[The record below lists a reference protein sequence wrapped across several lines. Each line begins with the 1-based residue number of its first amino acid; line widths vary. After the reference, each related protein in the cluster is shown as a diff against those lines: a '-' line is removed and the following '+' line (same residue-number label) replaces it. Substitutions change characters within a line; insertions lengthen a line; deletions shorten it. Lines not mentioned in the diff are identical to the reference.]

1 VEGREK
7 EAAVMDSEEEGRDSG
22 EAVMDLVEVEMDSG
36 EAAMVQLAPE
46 VAAKALPEAEETVV
60 AVKVAAVMVKPESE
74 VEVVTVKL
82 AEEKMEVVMVQ
93 TEETATEEEG
103 VEEEIRAPR
112 EAAAS
117 LAQLELAGEEI
128 QEEEEEEIRAPR
140 EAMVQSLR
148 LVLAGEEI
156 QEEEEEEEEEAL
168 RNRPEIRRAVP
179 AVEITVVAQ
188 GVEDL
193 AAAASVKREKEEA
206 RPQEQLPR
214 ALPVRAVVEVVDS
227 REAMVQSLRLVLAV
241 KLVVAVAEKEEEVV
255 AAATLRQFQPWVIV
269 VAAAATL
276 RQLQPRAI
284 VATAAAVKE

>member
-1 VEGREK
+1 MKGTRSAVEGREK
-7 EAAVMDSEEEGRDSG
+7 EAAAMDSEEEGRDSG

-46 VAAKALPEAEETVV
+46 VAAKVLPEAEETVV

-74 VEVVTVKL
+74 VEMVTVKL
-82 AEEKMEVVMVQ
+82 VEEKMEVVMVR
-93 TEETATEEEG
+93 TEETATEGVVVEEEG

-117 LAQLELAGEEI
+117 LAQLELAGEGI
-128 QEEEEEEIRAPR
+128 QEEEEK
-140 EAMVQSLR
+140 
-148 LVLAGEEI
+148 
-156 QEEEEEEEEEAL
+156 EEEEEAL

-193 AAAASVKREKEEA
+193 AAAASVKKEKEEA
-206 RPQEQLPR
+206 KPQEQLPR

-241 KLVVAVAEKEEEVV
+241 KLVVAVAEKEE
-255 AAATLRQFQPWVIV
+255 

-276 RQLQPRAI
+276 RQLQSRAI

>member
-1 VEGREK
+1 
-7 EAAVMDSEEEGRDSG
+7 MDSEEEGRDLG

-46 VAAKALPEAEETVV
+46 VAAKVLPEAEETVV
-60 AVKVAAVMVKPESE
+60 AVKVAAVMVKPESG

-82 AEEKMEVVMVQ
+82 AGEKMEVVMVQ

-117 LAQLELAGEEI
+117 LAQLELAEEGI
-128 QEEEEEEIRAPR
+128 QEEEEEEEIRAPR

-214 ALPVRAVVEVVDS
+214 ALPVRAMVEVVDS

-241 KLVVAVAEKEEEVV
+241 KLVVAVAEKEEEAV
-255 AAATLRQFQPWVIV
+255 AAATLRQFQPWAIV

>member
-1 VEGREK
+1 
-7 EAAVMDSEEEGRDSG
+7 MDSEEEGRDLG

-46 VAAKALPEAEETVV
+46 VAAKVLPEAEETVV

-82 AEEKMEVVMVQ
+82 AGEKMEVVMVQ

-117 LAQLELAGEEI
+117 LAQLELAGEGI
-128 QEEEEEEIRAPR
+128 QEEEEEEEIRVPR

-206 RPQEQLPR
+206 KPQEQLPR

-255 AAATLRQFQPWVIV
+255 AAATLRQFQPRAIV
-269 VAAAATL
+269 VAAAVTL
-276 RQLQPRAI
+276 RQFQPWAI

>member
-1 VEGREK
+1 VKGTRSAVEGREK
-7 EAAVMDSEEEGRDSG
+7 EAAAMDSEEEGRDSG

-46 VAAKALPEAEETVV
+46 VAAKVLPEAEETVV

-82 AEEKMEVVMVQ
+82 VEEKMEVVMVR
-93 TEETATEEEG
+93 TEETATEGVVVEEEG

-117 LAQLELAGEEI
+117 LAQLELAGEGI
-128 QEEEEEEIRAPR
+128 QEEEEK
-140 EAMVQSLR
+140 
-148 LVLAGEEI
+148 
-156 QEEEEEEEEEAL
+156 EEEEEAL

-193 AAAASVKREKEEA
+193 AAAASVKKEKEEA
-206 RPQEQLPR
+206 KPQE
-214 ALPVRAVVEVVDS
+214 
-227 REAMVQSLRLVLAV
+227 
-241 KLVVAVAEKEEEVV
+241 
-255 AAATLRQFQPWVIV
+255 
-269 VAAAATL
+269 
-276 RQLQPRAI
+276 
-284 VATAAAVKE
+284 

>member
-1 VEGREK
+1 
-7 EAAVMDSEEEGRDSG
+7 MDSEEEGRDLG

-46 VAAKALPEAEETVV
+46 VAAKVLPEAEETVV
-60 AVKVAAVMVKPESE
+60 AVKVAAVMVKPESG

-82 AEEKMEVVMVQ
+82 AGEKMEVVMVQ
-93 TEETATEEEG
+93 TEERATEEEG

-214 ALPVRAVVEVVDS
+214 AFPVRAVVEVVDS

-241 KLVVAVAEKEEEVV
+241 KLVVVVAEKEEEAV
-255 AAATLRQFQPWVIV
+255 AAATLRQFQPWAIV

>member
-1 VEGREK
+1 
-7 EAAVMDSEEEGRDSG
+7 MDSEEEGRDLG

-46 VAAKALPEAEETVV
+46 VAAKVLPEVEEMVV

-82 AEEKMEVVMVQ
+82 AGEKMEVVMVQ

-117 LAQLELAGEEI
+117 LAQLELAGEGI
-128 QEEEEEEIRAPR
+128 QEEEEEEEIRAPR

-148 LVLAGEEI
+148 LVLVGEEI
-156 QEEEEEEEEEAL
+156 QEDEEEEEEEEEAL

-206 RPQEQLPR
+206 TPQEQLPR

-241 KLVVAVAEKEEEVV
+241 KLVVAVAEKEEEVA
-255 AAATLRQFQPWVIV
+255 AAATLRQF
-269 VAAAATL
+269 
-276 RQLQPRAI
+276 QPRAI

>member
-1 VEGREK
+1 
-7 EAAVMDSEEEGRDSG
+7 MDSEEEGRDSG

-46 VAAKALPEAEETVV
+46 VAAKVLPEAEETVV

-82 AEEKMEVVMVQ
+82 AGEKMEVVMVQ

-117 LAQLELAGEEI
+117 LAQLE
-128 QEEEEEEIRAPR
+128 
-140 EAMVQSLR
+140 
-148 LVLAGEEI
+148 LAGEEI

-241 KLVVAVAEKEEEVV
+241 KLVVAVAEKEEEAV
-255 AAATLRQFQPWVIV
+255 
-269 VAAAATL
+269 AAATL

>member
-1 VEGREK
+1 
-7 EAAVMDSEEEGRDSG
+7 MDSEEEGRDLG

-46 VAAKALPEAEETVV
+46 VAAKVLPEAEETVV

-82 AEEKMEVVMVQ
+82 AGEKMEVVMVQ

-117 LAQLELAGEEI
+117 LAQLELVGEGI
-128 QEEEEEEIRAPR
+128 QEEEEEEEIRAPR

-214 ALPVRAVVEVVDS
+214 AFPVRAVVEVVDS

-241 KLVVAVAEKEEEVV
+241 KLVVAVAEKEEEAV
-255 AAATLRQFQPWVIV
+255 AAATLRQFQPWAIV

>member
-1 VEGREK
+1 
-7 EAAVMDSEEEGRDSG
+7 MDSEEEGRDSG

-46 VAAKALPEAEETVV
+46 VAAKVLPEAEETVV

-117 LAQLELAGEEI
+117 LAQLELVGEGI
-128 QEEEEEEIRAPR
+128 QEEEEEEEIRAPR

-206 RPQEQLPR
+206 KPQEQLPR
-214 ALPVRAVVEVVDS
+214 ALPVRAAVEVVDS

-241 KLVVAVAEKEEEVV
+241 KLVVAVAEKEEEAV
-255 AAATLRQFQPWVIV
+255 AAATLRQFQPWAIV

>member
-1 VEGREK
+1 
-7 EAAVMDSEEEGRDSG
+7 MDSEEEGRDLG

-46 VAAKALPEAEETVV
+46 VAAKVLPEAEETVV

-156 QEEEEEEEEEAL
+156 QEEEEEEEEEEEAL

-206 RPQEQLPR
+206 KPQEQLPR

-241 KLVVAVAEKEEEVV
+241 KLVVAVAEKEEEAV
-255 AAATLRQFQPWVIV
+255 AAATLRQFQPRAIV
-269 VAAAATL
+269 VAAAVTL
-276 RQLQPRAI
+276 RQFQPRAI
-284 VATAAAVKE
+284 VATAAVKE

>member
-1 VEGREK
+1 
-7 EAAVMDSEEEGRDSG
+7 MDSEEEGRDSG

-241 KLVVAVAEKEEEVV
+241 KLVVAVAEKEEEAV
-255 AAATLRQFQPWVIV
+255 AAATLRQFQPWAIV
-269 VAAAATL
+269 VAAAVTL
-276 RQLQPRAI
+276 RQFQPRAI
-284 VATAAAVKE
+284 VATAAVKE

>member
-1 VEGREK
+1 
-7 EAAVMDSEEEGRDSG
+7 MDSEEEGRDLG

-46 VAAKALPEAEETVV
+46 VAAKVLPEAEETVV

-117 LAQLELAGEEI
+117 LAQLERVGEGMQE
-128 QEEEEEEIRAPR
+128 EEEEEEIRAPR

-214 ALPVRAVVEVVDS
+214 AFPVRAVVEVVDS

-241 KLVVAVAEKEEEVV
+241 KLVVVVAEKEEEAV
-255 AAATLRQFQPWVIV
+255 
-269 VAAAATL
+269 AAATL

>member
-1 VEGREK
+1 
-7 EAAVMDSEEEGRDSG
+7 MDSEEEGRDLG

-82 AEEKMEVVMVQ
+82 AGEKMEVVMVQ

-117 LAQLELAGEEI
+117 LAQLELVGEGI
-128 QEEEEEEIRAPR
+128 QEEEEEEEIRAPR

-206 RPQEQLPR
+206 KPQEQLPR
-214 ALPVRAVVEVVDS
+214 ALPVRAAVEVVDS

-241 KLVVAVAEKEEEVV
+241 KLVVAVAEKEEEAV
-255 AAATLRQFQPWVIV
+255 AAATLRQFQPWAIV
-269 VAAAATL
+269 VAAAVTL
-276 RQLQPRAI
+276 RQFQPRAI
-284 VATAAAVKE
+284 VATAAVKE

>member
-1 VEGREK
+1 
-7 EAAVMDSEEEGRDSG
+7 MDSEEEGRDSG

-46 VAAKALPEAEETVV
+46 VAAKVLPEAEETVV

-82 AEEKMEVVMVQ
+82 AGEKMEVVMVQ

-117 LAQLELAGEEI
+117 LAQLELAGEGI

-148 LVLAGEEI
+148 LVLVGEEI
-156 QEEEEEEEEEAL
+156 QEDEEEEEEEEEAL
-168 RNRPEIRRAVP
+168 RNLPEIRRAVP

-241 KLVVAVAEKEEEVV
+241 KLVVAVAEKEEEAV
-255 AAATLRQFQPWVIV
+255 AAATLRQFQPWAIV
-269 VAAAATL
+269 ATAAATL

>member
-1 VEGREK
+1 
-7 EAAVMDSEEEGRDSG
+7 MDSEEEGRDLG

-46 VAAKALPEAEETVV
+46 VAAKVLPEAEETVV

-82 AEEKMEVVMVQ
+82 AGEKMEVVMVQ

-117 LAQLELAGEEI
+117 LAQLELVGEGI
-128 QEEEEEEIRAPR
+128 QEEEEEEEIRAPR

-206 RPQEQLPR
+206 KPQEQLPR

-241 KLVVAVAEKEEEVV
+241 KLVVAVAEKEEEAV
-255 AAATLRQFQPWVIV
+255 AAATLRQFQPWAIV
-269 VAAAATL
+269 VAAAVTL
-276 RQLQPRAI
+276 RQFQPRAI
-284 VATAAAVKE
+284 VATAAVKE

>member
-1 VEGREK
+1 
-7 EAAVMDSEEEGRDSG
+7 MDSEEEGRDSG

-46 VAAKALPEAEETVV
+46 VAAKVLPEAEETVV

-82 AEEKMEVVMVQ
+82 AGEKMEVVMVQ

-117 LAQLELAGEEI
+117 LAQLE
-128 QEEEEEEIRAPR
+128 
-140 EAMVQSLR
+140 
-148 LVLAGEEI
+148 LAGEEI

-214 ALPVRAVVEVVDS
+214 ALPVRAAVEVVDS

-255 AAATLRQFQPWVIV
+255 AAATLRQFQP
-269 VAAAATL
+269 
-276 RQLQPRAI
+276 RAI

>member
-1 VEGREK
+1 
-7 EAAVMDSEEEGRDSG
+7 MDSEEEGRDLG

-46 VAAKALPEAEETVV
+46 VAAKVLPEAEETVV

-82 AEEKMEVVMVQ
+82 AGEKMEVVMVQ

-117 LAQLELAGEEI
+117 LAQLELAEEGI
-128 QEEEEEEIRAPR
+128 QEEEEEEEIRAPR

-241 KLVVAVAEKEEEVV
+241 KLVVAVAEKEEEAV
-255 AAATLRQFQPWVIV
+255 AAATLRQFQPWAIV
-269 VAAAATL
+269 ATAAATL

>member
-1 VEGREK
+1 
-7 EAAVMDSEEEGRDSG
+7 MDSEEEGRDLG

-46 VAAKALPEAEETVV
+46 VAAKVLPEAEETVV

-82 AEEKMEVVMVQ
+82 AGEKMEVVMVQ

-117 LAQLELAGEEI
+117 LAQLELAEEGI
-128 QEEEEEEIRAPR
+128 QEEEEEEEIRAPR

-241 KLVVAVAEKEEEVV
+241 KLVVAVAEKEEEAV
-255 AAATLRQFQPWVIV
+255 AAATLRQFQPWAIV

>member
-1 VEGREK
+1 
-7 EAAVMDSEEEGRDSG
+7 MDSEEEGRDSG

-46 VAAKALPEAEETVV
+46 VAAKVLPEAEETVV
-60 AVKVAAVMVKPESE
+60 AVKVAAVMVKPESG

-82 AEEKMEVVMVQ
+82 AGEKMEVVMVQ

-206 RPQEQLPR
+206 KPQEQLPR

-241 KLVVAVAEKEEEVV
+241 KLVVAVAEKEEEAV
-255 AAATLRQFQPWVIV
+255 AAATLRQFQPWAIV

>member
-1 VEGREK
+1 
-7 EAAVMDSEEEGRDSG
+7 MDSEEEGRDLG

-46 VAAKALPEAEETVV
+46 VAAKVLPEAEETVV
-60 AVKVAAVMVKPESE
+60 AVKVAAVMVKPESG

-82 AEEKMEVVMVQ
+82 AGEKMEVVMVQ

-206 RPQEQLPR
+206 KPQEQLPR
-214 ALPVRAVVEVVDS
+214 ALPVRAAVEVVDS

-255 AAATLRQFQPWVIV
+255 AAATLRQFQPRAIV
-269 VAAAATL
+269 VAAAVTL
-276 RQLQPRAI
+276 RQFQPRAI
-284 VATAAAVKE
+284 VATAAVKE

>member
-1 VEGREK
+1 
-7 EAAVMDSEEEGRDSG
+7 MDSEEEGRDSG

-46 VAAKALPEAEETVV
+46 VAAKVLPEAEETVV

-156 QEEEEEEEEEAL
+156 QEEEEEEEEEEEAL

-206 RPQEQLPR
+206 KPQEQLPR

-255 AAATLRQFQPWVIV
+255 AAATLRQFQPRAIV
-269 VAAAATL
+269 VAAAVTL
-276 RQLQPRAI
+276 RQFQPRAI
-284 VATAAAVKE
+284 VATAAVKE

>member
-1 VEGREK
+1 
-7 EAAVMDSEEEGRDSG
+7 MDSEEEGRDLG

-46 VAAKALPEAEETVV
+46 VAAKVLPEAEETVV

-74 VEVVTVKL
+74 VEVVMVKL
-82 AEEKMEVVMVQ
+82 AEERMEVVMVQ

-117 LAQLELAGEEI
+117 LAQLELAGEGI
-128 QEEEEEEIRAPR
+128 QEEEEEEEIRAPR

-206 RPQEQLPR
+206 KPQEQLPR
-214 ALPVRAVVEVVDS
+214 ALRVRAVVEVVDS

-241 KLVVAVAEKEEEVV
+241 KLVVEVAEKEEGVV
-255 AAATLRQFQPWVIV
+255 AAATLRQFQPRAIV
-269 VAAAATL
+269 VAAAVTL
-276 RQLQPRAI
+276 RQFQPWAI
-284 VATAAAVKE
+284 VATAPAVKE

>member
-1 VEGREK
+1 
-7 EAAVMDSEEEGRDSG
+7 MDSEEEGRDLG

-46 VAAKALPEAEETVV
+46 VAAKVLPEAEETVV
-60 AVKVAAVMVKPESE
+60 AVKVAAVMVKPESG

-82 AEEKMEVVMVQ
+82 AGEKMEVVMVQ

-117 LAQLELAGEEI
+117 LAQLELVGEGI
-128 QEEEEEEIRAPR
+128 QEEEEEEEIRAPR

-214 ALPVRAVVEVVDS
+214 AFPVRAVVEVVDS

-241 KLVVAVAEKEEEVV
+241 KLVVVVAEKEEEAV
-255 AAATLRQFQPWVIV
+255 AAATLRQFQPWAIV
-269 VAAAATL
+269 VAAAVTL
-276 RQLQPRAI
+276 RQFQPRAI
-284 VATAAAVKE
+284 VATAAVKE

>member
-1 VEGREK
+1 
-7 EAAVMDSEEEGRDSG
+7 MDSEEEGRDLG

-46 VAAKALPEAEETVV
+46 VAAKVLPEAEETVV

-74 VEVVTVKL
+74 VEVVMVKL
-82 AEEKMEVVMVQ
+82 AEERMEVVMVQ

-117 LAQLELAGEEI
+117 LAQLELAGEGI
-128 QEEEEEEIRAPR
+128 QEEEEEEEIRAPR

-255 AAATLRQFQPWVIV
+255 VAATLRQFQPRAIV
-269 VAAAATL
+269 VAAAVTL
-276 RQLQPRAI
+276 RQFQPWAI

>member
-1 VEGREK
+1 
-7 EAAVMDSEEEGRDSG
+7 MDSEEEGRDLG

-46 VAAKALPEAEETVV
+46 VAAKVLPEAEETVV

-82 AEEKMEVVMVQ
+82 AGEKMEVVMVQ

-128 QEEEEEEIRAPR
+128 QEEEEEEEIRAPR

-206 RPQEQLPR
+206 KPQEQLPR

-241 KLVVAVAEKEEEVV
+241 KLVVAVAEKEEEAV
-255 AAATLRQFQPWVIV
+255 AAATLRQFQPWAIV
-269 VAAAATL
+269 VAAAVTL
-276 RQLQPRAI
+276 RQFQPRAI

>member
-1 VEGREK
+1 
-7 EAAVMDSEEEGRDSG
+7 MDSEEEGRDLG

-46 VAAKALPEAEETVV
+46 VAAKVLPEAEETVV

-82 AEEKMEVVMVQ
+82 AGEKMEVVMVQ

-117 LAQLELAGEEI
+117 LAQLELVGEEI
-128 QEEEEEEIRAPR
+128 QEEEEEEEIRAPR

-241 KLVVAVAEKEEEVV
+241 KLVVAVAEKEEEAV
-255 AAATLRQFQPWVIV
+255 AAATLRQFQPWAIV

>member
-1 VEGREK
+1 
-7 EAAVMDSEEEGRDSG
+7 MDSEEEGRDLG

-46 VAAKALPEAEETVV
+46 VAAKVLPEAEETVV

-82 AEEKMEVVMVQ
+82 AGEKMEVVMVQ

-117 LAQLELAGEEI
+117 LAQLELAGEGI

-148 LVLAGEEI
+148 LVLVGEEI

-241 KLVVAVAEKEEEVV
+241 KLVVAVAEKEEKAV
-255 AAATLRQFQPWVIV
+255 AAATLRQFQPWAIV
-269 VAAAATL
+269 ATAAATL

>member
-1 VEGREK
+1 
-7 EAAVMDSEEEGRDSG
+7 MDSEEEGRDLG

-46 VAAKALPEAEETVV
+46 VAAKVLPEAEETVV
-60 AVKVAAVMVKPESE
+60 AVKVAAVMVKPESG

-82 AEEKMEVVMVQ
+82 AGEKMEVVMVQ

-117 LAQLELAGEEI
+117 CLAQLELAGEEI

-206 RPQEQLPR
+206 KPQEQLPR
-214 ALPVRAVVEVVDS
+214 ALPVRAAVEVVDS
-227 REAMVQSLRLVLAV
+227 REAMVQSLLVLAV
-241 KLVVAVAEKEEEVV
+241 KLVVVVAEKEEEAV
-255 AAATLRQFQPWVIV
+255 AAATLRQFQPWAIV

>member
-1 VEGREK
+1 
-7 EAAVMDSEEEGRDSG
+7 MDSEEEGRDSG

-46 VAAKALPEAEETVV
+46 VAAKVLPEVEEMVV

-74 VEVVTVKL
+74 VEVVMVKL
-82 AEEKMEVVMVQ
+82 AEERMEVVMVQ

-117 LAQLELAGEEI
+117 LAQLELAGEGI

-148 LVLAGEEI
+148 LVLVGEEI
-156 QEEEEEEEEEAL
+156 QEEEEEEEEEEAL
-168 RNRPEIRRAVP
+168 RNLPEIRRAVP

-206 RPQEQLPR
+206 TLQEQLPR
-214 ALPVRAVVEVVDS
+214 VLPVRAVVEVVDS

-241 KLVVAVAEKEEEVV
+241 KLVVGVAEKEEE
-255 AAATLRQFQPWVIV
+255 

-276 RQLQPRAI
+276 RQFQPRAI

>member
-1 VEGREK
+1 
-7 EAAVMDSEEEGRDSG
+7 MDSEEEGRDSG

-46 VAAKALPEAEETVV
+46 VAAKVLPEAEETVV

-156 QEEEEEEEEEAL
+156 QEEEEEEEEEEEAL

-206 RPQEQLPR
+206 KPQEQLPR
-214 ALPVRAVVEVVDS
+214 ALPVRAAVEVVDS

-241 KLVVAVAEKEEEVV
+241 KLVVAVAEKEEEAV
-255 AAATLRQFQPWVIV
+255 AAATLRQFQPWAIV
-269 VAAAATL
+269 VAAAVTL
-276 RQLQPRAI
+276 RQFQPRAI
-284 VATAAAVKE
+284 VATAAVKE

>member
-1 VEGREK
+1 V
-7 EAAVMDSEEEGRDSG
+7 
-22 EAVMDLVEVEMDSG
+22 
-36 EAAMVQLAPE
+36 
-46 VAAKALPEAEETVV
+46 
-60 AVKVAAVMVKPESE
+60 
-74 VEVVTVKL
+74 
-82 AEEKMEVVMVQ
+82 
-93 TEETATEEEG
+93 
-103 VEEEIRAPR
+103 
-112 EAAAS
+112 
-117 LAQLELAGEEI
+117 
-128 QEEEEEEIRAPR
+128 EEEEIRAPR

-241 KLVVAVAEKEEEVV
+241 KLVVAVAEKEEEAV
-255 AAATLRQFQPWVIV
+255 AAATLRQFQPWAIV

>member
-1 VEGREK
+1 
-7 EAAVMDSEEEGRDSG
+7 MDSEEEGRDLG

-46 VAAKALPEAEETVV
+46 VAAKVLPEAEETVV

-82 AEEKMEVVMVQ
+82 AGEKMEVVMVQ

-117 LAQLELAGEEI
+117 LAQLELAEEGI
-128 QEEEEEEIRAPR
+128 QEGEEEEEIRAPR

-241 KLVVAVAEKEEEVV
+241 KLVVAVAEKEEEAV
-255 AAATLRQFQPWVIV
+255 AAATLRQFQPWAIV

>member
-1 VEGREK
+1 
-7 EAAVMDSEEEGRDSG
+7 MDSEEEGRDLG

-46 VAAKALPEAEETVV
+46 VAAKVLPEAEETVV
-60 AVKVAAVMVKPESE
+60 AVKVAAVMVKPESG

-82 AEEKMEVVMVQ
+82 AGEKMEVVMVQ

-117 LAQLELAGEEI
+117 LAQLELVGEGI
-128 QEEEEEEIRAPR
+128 QEEEEEEEIRAPR

-156 QEEEEEEEEEAL
+156 QEEEEEEEEEEEAL

-206 RPQEQLPR
+206 KPQEQLPR
-214 ALPVRAVVEVVDS
+214 ALPVRAAVEVVDS

-241 KLVVAVAEKEEEVV
+241 KLVVAVAEKEEEAV
-255 AAATLRQFQPWVIV
+255 AAATLRQFQPRAIV
-269 VAAAATL
+269 VAAAVTL
-276 RQLQPRAI
+276 RQFQPRAI
-284 VATAAAVKE
+284 VATAAVKE

>member
-1 VEGREK
+1 
-7 EAAVMDSEEEGRDSG
+7 MDSEEEGRDLG

-46 VAAKALPEAEETVV
+46 VAAKVLPEAEETVV
-60 AVKVAAVMVKPESE
+60 AVKVAAVMVK
-74 VEVVTVKL
+74 L
-82 AEEKMEVVMVQ
+82 AEERMEVVMVQ

-117 LAQLELAGEEI
+117 LAQLELAGEGI
-128 QEEEEEEIRAPR
+128 QEEEEEEEIRAPR

-241 KLVVAVAEKEEEVV
+241 KLVVAVAEKEEEVA
-255 AAATLRQFQPWVIV
+255 AAATLRQF
-269 VAAAATL
+269 
-276 RQLQPRAI
+276 
-284 VATAAAVKE
+284 

>member
-1 VEGREK
+1 
-7 EAAVMDSEEEGRDSG
+7 MDSEEEGRDLG

-46 VAAKALPEAEETVV
+46 VAAKVLPEAEETVV

-206 RPQEQLPR
+206 KPQEQLPR
-214 ALPVRAVVEVVDS
+214 AFPVRAVVEVVDS

-241 KLVVAVAEKEEEVV
+241 KLVVVVAEKEEEAV
-255 AAATLRQFQPWVIV
+255 AAATLRQFQPWAIV

>member
-1 VEGREK
+1 
-7 EAAVMDSEEEGRDSG
+7 M
-22 EAVMDLVEVEMDSG
+22 
-36 EAAMVQLAPE
+36 
-46 VAAKALPEAEETVV
+46 
-60 AVKVAAVMVKPESE
+60 
-74 VEVVTVKL
+74 
-82 AEEKMEVVMVQ
+82 
-93 TEETATEEEG
+93 EEEG

-128 QEEEEEEIRAPR
+128 QEEEEEE
-140 EAMVQSLR
+140 
-148 LVLAGEEI
+148 
-156 QEEEEEEEEEAL
+156 EEEEVAL
-168 RNRPEIRRAVP
+168 RNRPEICRAVP

-206 RPQEQLPR
+206 KPQEQLPR

-241 KLVVAVAEKEEEVV
+241 KLVVAVAEKEEEVA
-255 AAATLRQFQPWVIV
+255 AAATLRQF
-269 VAAAATL
+269 
-276 RQLQPRAI
+276 QPRAI